1 MRSNSGSVLV
11 HSDGG
16 RAVLPRKV
24 RLLWDV
30 LEVQLWIVVYLGL
43 NI

>member
-1 MRSNSGSVLV
+1 MQSNSGSILV

-16 RAVLPRKV
+16 RAGLPRKV

-30 LEVQLWIVVYLGL
+30 LEVQLWIVGYIGL